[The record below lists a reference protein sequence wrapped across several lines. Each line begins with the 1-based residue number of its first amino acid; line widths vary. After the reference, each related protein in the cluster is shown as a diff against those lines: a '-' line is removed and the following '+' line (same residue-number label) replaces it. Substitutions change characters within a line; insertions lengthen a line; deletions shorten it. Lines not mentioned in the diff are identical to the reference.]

1 MVFRSLRDVH
11 CRQLGLGVL
20 LLLVAI
26 CFGCSRLSGKEAAKP
41 IEVHLRGSLKQ
52 TLTPQNEP
60 VRAVVFSGDS
70 KTIATGSL
78 GLKVKLWDVQN
89 GNEKLTKE
97 TSPPLAFSAD
107 SKTLASVEDSD
118 NSIKLWDAQSGEIK
132 QTLTGHSGEVTC
144 VAFSSDG

>member
-1 MVFRSLRDVH
+1 MSFKSLRH
-11 CRQLGLGVL
+11 ERRQKLGLAVL
-20 LLLVAI
+20 LALVSI
-26 CFGCSRLSGKEAAKP
+26 CFGCSRLAGKESAKP

-52 TLTPQNEP
+52 TLTPQAEP

-78 GLKVKLWDVQN
+78 GFKVKLWDAQN

-97 TSPPLAFSAD
+97 TSPPIAFSAD

-118 NSIKLWDAQSGEIK
+118 NSIKLW
-132 QTLTGHSGEVTC
+132 
-144 VAFSSDG
+144 